1 MQCLSAADVVV
12 IIIVGGGGSGSGDI
26 GGGTKVNHTD
36 EPRSNVLF
44 QPGSVGT
51 GCDLIS
57 VPVRLG
63 ATYKSGARYL
73 SPPEMYGDQQYATG

>member
-1 MQCLSAADVVV
+1 MEGQESMQCLSAADVVV
-12 IIIVGGGGSGSGDI
+12 IIIVVV
-26 GGGTKVNHTD
+26 KVNHTD

-44 QPGSVGT
+44 QPGSVGN